1 MARSSAGE
9 LEVPTAVVADE
20 AATAVAQLT
29 MFVESHPGSTAS
41 LELTAT
47 KGRDATKV
55 AVPEIALRYLF
66 RVLYELADG
75 NAVAVAAVQA
85 ELTTQ
90 QAADLLNLSRPVLIG
105 LLEDDRM
112 PFRRVGNRR
121 KVLLTDVLAH
131 KRREVERRERVLDE
145 LTREAEALGLGY

>member
-55 AVPEIALRYLF
+55 AVPEIALHSLF

-131 KRREVERRERVLDE
+131 KRRDLERRERVLDE